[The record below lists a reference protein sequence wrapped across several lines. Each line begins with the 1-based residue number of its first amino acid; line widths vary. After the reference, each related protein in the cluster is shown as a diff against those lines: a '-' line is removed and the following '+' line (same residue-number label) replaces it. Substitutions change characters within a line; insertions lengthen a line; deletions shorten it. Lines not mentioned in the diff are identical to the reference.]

1 MLSHDGDEWY
11 TEWYHEGT
19 YGEYHTVVFEET
31 SSGNQ
36 PVKMYYIEDI
46 PYENGEGG
54 SVLEVYHR
62 NGRWTENRLFS
73 EKLNIKAAG
82 DMTGDGAAE
91 FLVFGRTK
99 LKVYSGTRKYYGT
112 SPFHGIQRKFPMHG

>member
-1 MLSHDGDEWY
+1 MISTRLMKGYSCCPSGDEWY

-36 PVKMYYIEDI
+36 PVKMYCYVEDI

-54 SVLEVYHR
+54 GVLEVYHR

-82 DMTGDGAAE
+82 YD
-91 FLVFGRTK
+91 RRR
-99 LKVYSGTRKYYGT
+99 SR
-112 SPFHGIQRKFPMHG
+112 